1 MARRSSTFAF
11 PTLPA
16 VVWQPGLPVHGAPT
30 WVIVVGEGGLP
41 AAAKDAGERLG
52 VDLGRL
58 LEVQQATGFSP
69 TAGATAAYPLLTG
82 EVTEMLLV
90 GAGDGSAK
98 DLRHAGAAIARF
110 GRGKDELTT
119 VVADGIDDAGL
130 QAFAE
135 GVVLGSFT
143 YTLKTVDPGKPV
155 VARVTLTDGS
165 DDDRQVELDRGV
177 VIGRTGW
184 LARQFAT
191 TPSNEKDPAWL
202 AARATELAAESGLE
216 VTVWDEKKLAADGFG
231 GILAVGKGST
241 RPPRFI
247 RLDYVPDGAD
257 DDTPYVVLVGK
268 GITYDTGGLS
278 LKPRE
283 GMVSM
288 KRDMTGGGSVIATL
302 SALRELGAQV
312 RVTGLICAAENMPS
326 GTAYRPDDVIRH
338 YGGRTTEVKN
348 TDAEGRLVI
357 ADGLAYAVKELKP
370 DVLVDIATLTGA
382 IKVSLGSMLYGGL
395 FATDDA
401 LADNLADAGRVSGEE
416 LWRMPLSAAVPGT
429 DRDPDRRL
437 RQQLQGP
444 GLDHRR
450 PLPEGLRRRHPLGPP
465 RPVLH
470 RRVPRR
476 PLRILPRRHRRR
488 RPPPHHLANLQ
499 NPHRRHRLTPLLDRR
514 LPTGWVAHQ
523 RERSSASEAAG
534 SLVGDEVVGRGIAG
548 GGG

>member
-1 MARRSSTFAF
+1 VA
-11 PTLPA
+11 
-16 VVWQPGLPVHGAPT
+16 WQPGLPVHGAPT
-30 WVIVVGEGGLP
+30 WVIVVGESGLP

-58 LEVQQATGFSP
+58 LEAQRATGFSP
-69 TAGATAAYPLLTG
+69 TAGATATYPLLTG
-82 EVTEMLLV
+82 EVTEILLV
-90 GAGDGSAK
+90 GAGDGTAK

-119 VVADGIDDAGL
+119 VVADGIDDATL

-155 VARVTLTDGS
+155 VARVTVTDGS

-191 TPSNEKDPAWL
+191 TPSNEKDPAWM
-202 AARATELAAESGLE
+202 AARATELAAEAGLE

-247 RLDYVPDGAD
+247 RLDYVPAGAD

-288 KRDMTGGGSVIATL
+288 KRDMTGGGSVMATL
-302 SALRELGAQV
+302 AALRELGAQV

-348 TDAEGRLVI
+348 TDAEGRLVL
-357 ADGLAYAVKELKP
+357 ADGIAYAVKDLEP
-370 DVLVDIATLTGA
+370 DVIVDVATLTGA
-382 IKVSLGSMLYGGL
+382 IKVSLGAMLYGGL

-416 LWRMPLSAAVPGT
+416 LWRMPLSAEYQELIATPIADSVNSSK
-429 DRDPDRRL
+429 
-437 RQQLQGP
+437 GP
-444 GLDHRR
+444 GSITAALFLKAFAGDIPWAHLDLSSIAESPADRF
-450 PLPEGLRRRHPLGPP
+450 EYSIGATG
-465 RPVLH
+465 
-470 RRVPRR
+470 
-476 PLRILPRRHRRR
+476 
-488 RPPPHHLANLQ
+488 AGA
-499 NPHRRHRLTPLLDRR
+499 RLLTTWLTSKTP
-514 LPTGWVAHQ
+514 T
-523 RERSSASEAAG
+523 AG
-534 SLVGDEVVGRGIAG
+534 IG
-548 GGG
+548 

>member
-1 MARRSSTFAF
+1 MARRSSMFDF

-16 VVWQPGLPVHGAPT
+16 VAWQAGLPERGAPT
-30 WVIVVGEGGLP
+30 WAFVVGDGGLP
-41 AAAKDAGERLG
+41 AAAKEASERLG
-52 VDLGRL
+52 VNLGRL

-69 TAGATAAYPLLTG
+69 TAGATVAYPLLSG
-82 EVTEMLLV
+82 DVSEILLV
-90 GAGDGSAK
+90 GAGNGSAK

-110 GRGKDELTT
+110 GRGKDELTA
-119 VVADGIDDAGL
+119 VVAEGIDDATL

-155 VARVTLTDGS
+155 VGRVTLTDGS
-165 DDDRQVELDRGV
+165 EAGRQAVLDRGV
-177 VIGRTGW
+177 VIGRAGW

-202 AARATELAAESGLE
+202 AARATELAAETGLE
-216 VTVWDEKKLAADGFG
+216 VTVWDEKQLATEGFG

-247 RLDYVPDGAD
+247 RLDYVPDGAKK
-257 DDTPYVVLVGK
+257 DTPYVVLVGK

-283 GMVSM
+283 SMVSM

-302 SALRELGAQV
+302 AALRELGAKV
-312 RVTGLICAAENMPS
+312 KVTGLICAAENMPS

-348 TDAEGRLVI
+348 TDAEGRLVL
-357 ADGLAYAVKELKP
+357 ADGIAYAVKELKP
-370 DVLVDIATLTGA
+370 DAIVDIATLTGA

-416 LWRMPLSAAVPGT
+416 LWRMPLPAEYAELIATPIADSVNSSKGPGSITAALFLKAFAGDVPWAHLDLSSIAESAADKFEYSIGAT
-429 DRDPDRRL
+429 GAGARL
-437 RQQLQGP
+437 
-444 GLDHRR
+444 
-450 PLPEGLRRRHPLGPP
+450 
-465 RPVLH
+465 
-470 RRVPRR
+470 
-476 PLRILPRRHRRR
+476 
-488 RPPPHHLANLQ
+488 
-499 NPHRRHRLTPLLDRR
+499 LTAWLTSET
-514 LPTGWVAHQ
+514 PT
-523 RERSSASEAAG
+523 S
-534 SLVGDEVVGRGIAG
+534 GIG
-548 GGG
+548 